1 MFHRSTYI
9 TDMITY
15 NEAYNRWQLLSE
27 ALELDL
33 PAPALVEVLR
43 VRNAYLDPVD
53 EYNSIRP
60 SVVPEEREKEA
71 QRPCGVTDR
80 RLSVDTVTAIAAAAI
95 TAGSVV
101 TAYGD
106 GSSRL
111 EAKRWLIIFTTHLAP
126 L

>member
-1 MFHRSTYI
+1 M
-9 TDMITY
+9 
-15 NEAYNRWQLLSE
+15 
-27 ALELDL
+27 
-33 PAPALVEVLR
+33 LR

-60 SVVPEEREKEA
+60 SVPPEEREKEA

-80 RLSVDTVTAIAAAAI
+80 RLSLDTITTIAAATIA
-95 TAGSVV
+95 AGSVV